1 VITVKKRE
9 YIDILEAELSF
20 FTGNSITFK
29 TDALQKVINSIHE
42 QIKVKLKIH
51 SPSKKSE
58 R

>member
-1 VITVKKRE
+1 VKKRE